1 MTLWAVVPVKTL
13 DAAKGRLAS
22 LLGHAERRALAEAL
36 LADVL
41 QSLTSAPAVERALVV
56 SADPAALTLAARLGA
71 VPLPEAPLGSADCV
85 LPPDDLDTEAAL
97 NHALDQAA
105 ATAEANGVAALL
117 TLPADLPLVTPAD
130 VAALAADPLP
140 APGIVI
146 AATAD
151 GGTGALLRCPPMAI
165 PARFGADSLRAH
177 LAAAATLGVRARLVW
192 RPNLAVDVDT
202 PADLERLTVLP
213 AVGQYTAAWLA
224 AWRAAAHVGG

>member
-1 MTLWAVVPVKTL
+1 V
-13 DAAKGRLAS
+13 
-22 LLGHAERRALAEAL
+22 LGHAERRALAEAL

-41 QSLTSAPAVERALVV
+41 HPLTTAPEVERVLVV

-71 VPLPEAPLGSADCV
+71 TPLLEAPLGSADRAA
-85 LPPDDLDTEAAL
+85 PPEDLDAEAAL

-117 TLPADLPLVTPAD
+117 ALPADLPLVTPAD

-140 APGIVI
+140 APAIVV

-151 GGTGALLRCPPMAI
+151 GGTGALLRCPPLAI
-165 PARFGADSLRAH
+165 PARFGADSLRSH
-177 LAAAATLGVRARLVW
+177 LAAAARRGVRARLVW

-202 PADLERLTVLP
+202 PPDLERLAALP
-213 AVGQYTAAWLA
+213 TLGGHTGAWLA
-224 AWRAAAHVGG
+224 AWRAAAHVGR